1 MSKSKQETIE
11 DIVREIRQA
20 EVTWHRSE
28 IAQLPTQYLK
38 EWADRIEAA
47 WKAERERAKA
57 DALVVGGMVE
67 AMRREKRGNAAK
79 IREALE
85 GAEKVLYDSSR
96 SMYGVPPHIKDLLA
110 RIRAA
115 LSEPLRNCDVYTV
128 GEALRKYGFPT
139 KIKPWGEKEWLDFC
153 EWLVSE
159 VEAEAKGE

>member
-1 MSKSKQETIE
+1 MNETIKHIVAEMRRDCPARHMDGTMYREE
-11 DIVREIRQA
+11 DWVYTKGTA
-20 EVTWHRSE
+20 KK
-28 IAQLPTQYLK
+28 L
-38 EWADRIEAA
+38 ADRIEAA

-79 IREALE
+79 IREAYE
-85 GAEKVLYDSSR
+85 FAEEFLRD
-96 SMYGVPPHIKDLLA
+96 YGTDWKLHNKLCDMLKSALA
-110 RIRAA
+110 A
-115 LSEPLRNCDVYTV
+115 PLRNCDVYTV